1 MTFTDTQCGSWKPY
15 YYFTHNRRSKT
26 AVSSKFEICTPD
38 GEGQPKRI
46 TLLPFVPSLNDLSEG
61 RATRLSFI
69 ADLDYTS
76 RTYSGD
82 NGDKGN
88 LTLLSVARNWLC
100 CIGSRR
106 ITSKAYATTSCADSR
121 SLLVKWYMGVMLQA
135 AFQRWRVSN
144 IPTIADSLLF

>member
-1 MTFTDTQCGSWKPY
+1 MTFTDTQRGPWKPY
-15 YYFTHNRRSKT
+15 YYVTHNRRSKT
-26 AVSSKFEICTPD
+26 AVSSKFEICTPN

-76 RTYSGD
+76 RTYGGD

-121 SLLVKWYMGVMLQA
+121 SLLV
-135 AFQRWRVSN
+135 N
-144 IPTIADSLLF
+144 